1 MFDLDIKFIY
11 KWKMVGEKFEW
22 LEVFLYSL
30 GVKCYYYLWDILY
43 LRDNVLYR
51 KWEDVNLNKV
61 EWYIVFFK
69 VLLLLV
75 FE

>member
-30 GVKCYYYLWDILY
+30 SVKCYYYLWDILY